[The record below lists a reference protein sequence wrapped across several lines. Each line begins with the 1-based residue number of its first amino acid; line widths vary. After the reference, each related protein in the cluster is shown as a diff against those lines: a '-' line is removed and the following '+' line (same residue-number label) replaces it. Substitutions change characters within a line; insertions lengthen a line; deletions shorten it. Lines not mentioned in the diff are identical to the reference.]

1 MSTQCDTGTL
11 VMAVVVIFKPPLMA
25 AGNFNT
31 KVDSS
36 HLKTCV
42 VTNGLFKNQTHVS
55 LNEIKPKYHVILY
68 LTGVSVFTF

>member
-1 MSTQCDTGTL
+1 MGTL
-11 VMAVVVIFKPPLMA
+11 EVVVVVVVVVILKPLLMA
-25 AGNFNT
+25 AGNSNT

-55 LNEIKPKYHVILY
+55 LNKTQISCYLILDA
-68 LTGVSVFTF
+68 LSVFTF